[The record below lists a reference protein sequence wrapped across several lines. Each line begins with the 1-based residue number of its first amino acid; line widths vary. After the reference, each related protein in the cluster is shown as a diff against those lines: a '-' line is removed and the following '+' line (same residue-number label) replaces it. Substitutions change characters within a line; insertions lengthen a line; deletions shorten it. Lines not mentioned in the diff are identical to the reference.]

1 MVRFWTAAVLAQ
13 MSLQVLNCNEFVYGS
28 SHYEKRLC
36 EFGLKYIVPCSLNK
50 EIIVTVCVYDA
61 LNIYRKLHLN
71 ILKSNTQIKKCHMRY
86 WHLHFDCNRVNY
98 SIYLCAWLKEF

>member
-1 MVRFWTAAVLAQ
+1 MVRIWTAAVLAQ

-61 LNIYRKLHLN
+61 LNIY
-71 ILKSNTQIKKCHMRY
+71 
-86 WHLHFDCNRVNY
+86 
-98 SIYLCAWLKEF
+98 KETAFKYIEEQHAN